1 MELNHNGS
9 INKIE
14 LHSCNILR
22 WERSKHQKEVM
33 NLKRKETK
41 LEKEVISQ
49 HTMHKNEYDI
59 MMTKHE
65 KECDALVKIN
75 EEK

>member
-1 MELNHNGS
+1 MELNHNES

-33 NLKRKETK
+33 TLNKILKNGGGSYIT
-41 LEKEVISQ
+41 
-49 HTMHKNEYDI
+49 TNN
-59 MMTKHE
+59 
-65 KECDALVKIN
+65 A
-75 EEK
+75 